1 MKKMLITGGQGDIA
15 QAIAER
21 YKDEYELYLPSSKE
35 LDVTD
40 KNSVKEYIKDLEF
53 DVLINNA
60 GTIHPKRILE
70 SDEALWER
78 DINVNLIGPYL
89 VSKTILENNSA
100 CLIVNVSSTAAFNS
114 YSDWSS
120 YCSSKAALVTFTK
133 CLSND
138 GFKAFVL
145 CPGAILTKFRIG
157 LGLSNDN
164 AMATEKVIEQID
176 KTIKEEY
183 QPGDIIFFRKDE
195 FKVNPKL

>member
-70 SDEALWER
+70 SDEELWER
-78 DINVNLIGPYL
+78 DVKVNLIGPYF
-89 VSKTILENNSA
+89 VTKRVLETNKNA
-100 CLIVNVSSTAAFNS
+100 LIINISSTAAFNS
-114 YSDWSS
+114 YKDWSS
-120 YCSSKAALVTFTK
+120 YCASKAGLVTFTK
-133 CLSND
+133 CLAED
-138 GFKAFVL
+138 GFDAFVL
-145 CPGAILTKFRIG
+145 CPGAILTKFRDD
-157 LGLSNDN
+157 LNLSNDD
-164 AMATEKVIEQID
+164 AMSQDQFVSHFENVMQGNYQSGDVI
-176 KTIKEEY
+176 
-183 QPGDIIFFRKDE
+183 FVRKNE
-195 FKVNPKL
+195 LKVNP